1 MNIQR
6 IRFKN
11 IGSYGNQIQEI
22 ELAKTDG
29 GFYIVLGGN
38 GVGKSTISHVI
49 KFCLY
54 GRVDGK
60 KMGDIPN
67 RINKEAWAE
76 IELNCKGKHV
86 IVERGINPTIFNV
99 TVNGDI
105 YDRAGKHNVQK
116 YLEEEILE
124 IPFYVFANVI
134 SLSIND
140 FKSFL
145 NMSVGDKRAIID
157 RIFGFSL
164 INEMR
169 ELIREESSSLKIA
182 LNNLD
187 GRISSTSQNLKD
199 SMEELERLAQ
209 RIQDS
214 DKEKIKG
221 LREKLEE
228 FENLQEYHNKKF
240 KEFKDQEAEL
250 KDQIQ
255 QASSLV
261 HSGEIQVRNIKSK
274 LKLYDNDQCPT
285 CQGDLNTEFHQ
296 EIKESLE
303 EAIESEM
310 ESIEDSKIL
319 WEEVKEKDRSLSKEK
334 TDFVEKG
341 SKIQLKIKIFTEEL
355 ETLSEGEKNGR
366 EIKSLHNIIGNQE
379 NHLEET
385 KKKKLSSEDKITWLR
400 LLEEILGEKGVKQEA
415 IKTILP
421 SLNGEIFKML
431 QEMHL
436 EYRVVFDEEFNA
448 SISHLG
454 MDITSSSLSTGEM
467 KKVDFAVLIS
477 VIRLM
482 KLRFPGINLLFLD
495 EIFSSVDSDGIYSIL
510 KILNGSTR
518 DLGLNIFVIS
528 HNPLPHEVFD
538 YKIEIE
544 KKNNFSN
551 LTVEKI

>member
-1 MNIQR
+1 MKISR

-11 IGSYGNQIQEI
+11 IGSYGNKIQEI
-22 ELAKTDG
+22 QLSSSG
-29 GFYIVLGGN
+29 GFYVVLGGN
-38 GVGKSTISHVI
+38 GVGKSTISNVI

-54 GRVDGK
+54 GKVDGK

-76 IELNCKGKHV
+76 IELEAKGKHV

-99 TVNGDI
+99 RVDGND
-105 YDRAGKHNVQK
+105 YDRAGKSNVQK

-124 IPFYVFANVI
+124 IPFYVFSNVI

-145 NMSVGDKRAIID
+145 NMSLPDKRAIID

-164 INEMR
+164 INQMR
-169 ELIREESSSLKIA
+169 EMIKEESSSLKLS

-187 GRISSTSQNLKD
+187 GRISSTKESLDSSLIELEELSNKINSSSKERLKDLKTNLSNFVKLQAIHEVKFAEFIKQEKELVDSKSKVNALIIGGTNNIKNINFKLNLYLNDKCPTCSSDLDNDFHHNLKEGL
-199 SMEELERLAQ
+199 EE
-209 RIQDS
+209 
-214 DKEKIKG
+214 EKIKEDKVIRENNVL
-221 LREKLEE
+221 LRELE
-228 FENLQEYHNKKF
+228 N
-240 KEFKDQEAEL
+240 
-250 KDQIQ
+250 
-255 QASSLV
+255 
-261 HSGEIQVRNIKSK
+261 
-274 LKLYDNDQCPT
+274 
-285 CQGDLNTEFHQ
+285 
-296 EIKESLE
+296 
-303 EAIESEM
+303 
-310 ESIEDSKIL
+310 
-319 WEEVKEKDRSLSKEK
+319 KEKEISKTK
-334 TDFVEKG
+334 TQFIEKG
-341 SKIQLKIKIFTEEL
+341 SKIQVSIRLFKEEL
-355 ETLSEGEKNGR
+355 EKLDNKDQNDQITSLSNINKKLEKQLSEAKKDK
-366 EIKSLHNIIGNQE
+366 IK
-379 NHLEET
+379 
-385 KKKKLSSEDKITWLR
+385 SEDKITWLKI
-400 LLEEILGEKGVKQEA
+400 LEEILGERGVKQMA

-421 SLNGEIFKML
+421 SLNGEIFKLL

-436 EYRVVFDEEFNA
+436 EYRVVFDDEFNA
-448 SISHLG
+448 SLTHLG

-482 KLRFPGINLLFLD
+482 KIRFPGINLLFLD

-510 KILNGSTR
+510 KILNHATT

-528 HNPLPHEVFD
+528 HNPLPTEVFD

-551 LTVEKI
+551 LIVEKI

>member
-157 RIFGFSL
+157 RIFGFTSSHKILLSSIDSISDSIASSKLSL
-164 INEMR
+164 I
-169 ELIREESSSLKIA
+169 S
-182 LNNLD
+182 
-187 GRISSTSQNLKD
+187 
-199 SMEELERLAQ
+199 
-209 RIQDS
+209 
-214 DKEKIKG
+214 
-221 LREKLEE
+221 
-228 FENLQEYHNKKF
+228 
-240 KEFKDQEAEL
+240 
-250 KDQIQ
+250 
-255 QASSLV
+255 
-261 HSGEIQVRNIKSK
+261 
-274 LKLYDNDQCPT
+274 
-285 CQGDLNTEFHQ
+285 
-296 EIKESLE
+296 
-303 EAIESEM
+303 
-310 ESIEDSKIL
+310 
-319 WEEVKEKDRSLSKEK
+319 
-334 TDFVEKG
+334 
-341 SKIQLKIKIFTEEL
+341 
-355 ETLSEGEKNGR
+355 
-366 EIKSLHNIIGNQE
+366 
-379 NHLEET
+379 
-385 KKKKLSSEDKITWLR
+385 
-400 LLEEILGEKGVKQEA
+400 
-415 IKTILP
+415 
-421 SLNGEIFKML
+421 
-431 QEMHL
+431 
-436 EYRVVFDEEFNA
+436 
-448 SISHLG
+448 
-454 MDITSSSLSTGEM
+454 
-467 KKVDFAVLIS
+467 
-477 VIRLM
+477 
-482 KLRFPGINLLFLD
+482 
-495 EIFSSVDSDGIYSIL
+495 
-510 KILNGSTR
+510 
-518 DLGLNIFVIS
+518 
-528 HNPLPHEVFD
+528 
-538 YKIEIE
+538 
-544 KKNNFSN
+544 
-551 LTVEKI
+551 